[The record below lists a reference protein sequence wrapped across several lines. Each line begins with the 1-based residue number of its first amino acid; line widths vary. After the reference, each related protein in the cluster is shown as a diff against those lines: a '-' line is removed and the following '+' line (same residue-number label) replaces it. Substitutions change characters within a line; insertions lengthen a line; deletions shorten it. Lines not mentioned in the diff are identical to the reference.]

1 MAAESN
7 RAFQDALERLS
18 EALHRQGLHHF
29 LIGGQAME
37 RLFRAARM
45 DAPRT
50 TEDIDMAVRSPT
62 LDAFRTALQE
72 LEKEGFTASELP
84 YRWIK
89 MPEGMAFDLI
99 PYGPWTR
106 KEEADLGNVVLS
118 VKGMRLVGERAF
130 QVLEWNGAQVP
141 VVTVEGLLI
150 LKWIAW
156 QERPEHRIKDLQDS
170 AHLLVRYW
178 DLHETLI
185 YATYTDVFA
194 DDPFDTRT
202 AGVRVCG
209 RRLGNILA
217 DEPDLR
223 RNMVEFLAAQAGSAL
238 SPSPLQRALM
248 TVLPGGTPSAG
259 VLLRE
264 LLRGIGESAGDR
276 DR

>member
-7 RAFQDALERLS
+7 RAFPGALERLS
-18 EALHRQGLHHF
+18 QALHRRGLHHF
-29 LIGGQAME
+29 LIGGLA
-37 RLFRAARM
+37 
-45 DAPRT
+45 DA
-50 TEDIDMAVRSPT
+50 
-62 LDAFRTALQE
+62 
-72 LEKEGFTASELP
+72 
-84 YRWIK
+84 
-89 MPEGMAFDLI
+89 
-99 PYGPWTR
+99 
-106 KEEADLGNVVLS
+106 
-118 VKGMRLVGERAF
+118 
-130 QVLEWNGAQVP
+130 
-141 VVTVEGLLI
+141 
-150 LKWIAW
+150 
-156 QERPEHRIKDLQDS
+156 
-170 AHLLVRYW
+170 
-178 DLHETLI
+178 
-185 YATYTDVFA
+185 
-194 DDPFDTRT
+194 FDTRT